1 MSGVRTR
8 RNVRGYPGKKFTATH
23 RSGLRFSA
31 GTPAEYVARIR
42 SEVVKMFADAAIN
55 RLFTDQGLIPVAS
68 TPEEFGKT
76 IVDDIEYQRRLVAQ
90 MGLKPQ

>member
-55 RLFTDQGLIPVAS
+55 RLFTGQGLIPVAS

-90 MGLKPQ
+90 MGLKPR